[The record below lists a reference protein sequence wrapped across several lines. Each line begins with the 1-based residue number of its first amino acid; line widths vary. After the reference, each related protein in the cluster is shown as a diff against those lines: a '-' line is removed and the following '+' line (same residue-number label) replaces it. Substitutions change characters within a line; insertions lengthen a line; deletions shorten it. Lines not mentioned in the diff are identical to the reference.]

1 MNCFPPH
8 DSVLRT
14 PGLVKLLEKLRL
26 VGRDER
32 SKEKVLDDVSLEGIV
47 KHIQSL
53 QASNDGER
61 LMQWQCIDVSLRNEQ
76 VARCW

>member
-1 MNCFPPH
+1 M
-8 DSVLRT
+8 
-14 PGLVKLLEKLRL
+14 KLLEKLRL